1 MRFEDL
7 TPEKI
12 EQAKECKTAD
22 ERLAFVKENGIELT
36 GEQLDALAGDL
47 KKVGKKESLMS
58 PTGKHVWED
67 AGRTRPGEVWGNV
80 WPDKEIRCIHCGK
93 PDWRV

>member
-36 GEQLDALAGDL
+36 GEQLDVLAG
-47 KKVGKKESLMS
+47 G
-58 PTGKHVWED
+58 
-67 AGRTRPGEVWGNV
+67 
-80 WPDKEIRCIHCGK
+80 
-93 PDWRV
+93 